1 MTPRAANLRLESVM
15 ERSRVAEA
23 IRELTLTR
31 KVKAPREQVFAAWIE
46 VKHLAEW
53 WGPKGF
59 TNPRCEAD
67 ARPGGAI
74 RIDMRGPDGTVYP
87 MTGRFVEIVRP
98 ERLVFMTAALD
109 AEGKPMFEILNTVT
123 FMKIERGTEIALS
136 AKVMSTTATAPRYL
150 AGMSEGW
157 SQSLDR
163 LAALVTPIAA

>member
-1 MTPRAANLRLESVM
+1 MATSN
-15 ERSRVAEA
+15 VAEA
-23 IRELTLTR
+23 VRELTLAR
-31 KVKAPREQVFAAWIE
+31 KIKAPRELVFDAWIN

-53 WGPKGF
+53 WGPKAF
-59 TNPRCEAD
+59 TNPRCEID

-98 ERLVFMTAALD
+98 KRLVFMTAAID
-109 AEGKPMFEILNTVT
+109 ADGKPMFEVLNTVT
-123 FMKIERGTEIALS
+123 FAKIEGGTEIALS
-136 AKVMSTTATAPRYL
+136 ACVTSTTPAAPQYL

-163 LAALVTPIAA
+163 LAALVARLSR